1 MSTAVVEKSSSLG
14 VADDDGSP
22 ASSVTGEVAASQ
34 PDATSVTN
42 SSRLYYLD
50 WIRVLALL
58 FVFLLHVV
66 GQSGH
71 SVSFVPDNVVV
82 ISIISPIPVIGIT
95 LFFIVS
101 GAASMF
107 SLERRTSRQFL
118 RERVL
123 RLGLPFLIGGAVLVP
138 PVAYVGRMLGSNQLP
153 DFQGSLWDFYGIW
166 LADGF
171 RDLSSLPLASFGQ
184 WLWVLGFLFV
194 YSVIALPVLRWLRSS
209 SANRFIAF
217 TTRLAGYRGGVIVWV
232 VPAVV
237 LAVAAEAAL
246 LVLNIQTVAPDNF
259 FMFFYNGWG
268 GLMRLFGLFLL
279 GAVLVRNREV
289 LRFVRRDWRIA
300 LLVMVP
306 ALLLGMLAFSQPY
319 DNPSADN
326 AAYWMVAQIG
336 FTVAAWCFALV
347 VVAAG
352 QRWLNRPGRLLAYS
366 LGVIVAF
373 YVLHVLVLAGVEY
386 VAFVWIGVDG
396 LYEQVPWVLALIVLM
411 LSFVALIAV
420 IELVVRPIAPLRK
433 FLGVTKE
440 RIPGQYN
447 KKVTDHEPLAG
458 DQAQSTNLQKNSA
471 NRPPERE
478 LVASGENPTR
488 I

>member
-1 MSTAVVEKSSSLG
+1 
-14 VADDDGSP
+14 
-22 ASSVTGEVAASQ
+22 
-34 PDATSVTN
+34 
-42 SSRLYYLD
+42 
-50 WIRVLALL
+50 
-58 FVFLLHVV
+58 
-66 GQSGH
+66 
-71 SVSFVPDNVVV
+71 
-82 ISIISPIPVIGIT
+82 
-95 LFFIVS
+95 
-101 GAASMF
+101 
-107 SLERRTSRQFL
+107 
-118 RERVL
+118 
-123 RLGLPFLIGGAVLVP
+123 
-138 PVAYVGRMLGSNQLP
+138 
-153 DFQGSLWDFYGIW
+153 
-166 LADGF
+166 
-171 RDLSSLPLASFGQ
+171 
-184 WLWVLGFLFV
+184 V
-194 YSVIALPVLRWLRSS
+194 YSVIALPVLQWLRSS

-217 TTRLAGYRGGVIVWV
+217 TTRLASYRGGVIVWV

-246 LVLNIQTVAPDNF
+246 LTLNIQTAAPDKLF
-259 FMFFYNGWG
+259 LFFYNGWG

-300 LLVMVP
+300 LLVLIP
-306 ALLLGMLAFSQPY
+306 ALLIGMWAFSQPY

-347 VVAAG
+347 VIAAG

-373 YVLHVLVLAGVEY
+373 YVLHVLVLVGVEY

-420 IELVVRPIAPLRK
+420 IELVVRPIPPLRK

-440 RIPGQYN
+440 RVPGQYN
-447 KKVTDHEPLAG
+447 KKVTNQERPAG
-458 DQAQSTNLQKNSA
+458 DQGQSTNHQDDSA
-471 NRPPERE
+471 NRGPERR
-478 LVASGENPTR
+478 LVASGENTTR

>member
-1 MSTAVVEKSSSLG
+1 MSTVVAEKSSSLG
-14 VADDDGSP
+14 VVDGDGS
-22 ASSVTGEVAASQ
+22 GLAASGG
-34 PDATSVTN
+34 VTVSDSPAAGVRN

-58 FVFLLHVV
+58 FVFLIHVV

-71 SVSFVPDNVVV
+71 SVSFVPDNAV
-82 ISIISPIPVIGIT
+82 ILGIIGPIPVIGIT
-95 LFFIVS
+95 LFYIVS

-153 DFQGSLWDFYGIW
+153 DFQGSLWDFYGSW

-171 RDLSSLPLASFGQ
+171 RDLSSLPLPSFGQ

-194 YSVIALPVLRWLRSS
+194 YSVIALPVLQWLRSS
-209 SANRFIAF
+209 SANGFIAF
-217 TTRLAGYRGGVIVWV
+217 TTRLASYRGGVIVWV

-246 LVLNIQTVAPDNF
+246 LTLNIQTVDPDNF
-259 FMFFYNGWG
+259 FIFFYNGWG
-268 GLMRLFGLFLL
+268 GLMRLFGLFLM

-289 LRFVRRDWRIA
+289 LRFVRRDWGIA
-300 LLVMVP
+300 LLVMIP
-306 ALLLGMLAFSQPY
+306 ALLLGVWAFSQS
-319 DNPSADN
+319 NDN
-326 AAYWMVAQIG
+326 AGFWLVVQLG
-336 FTVAAWCFALV
+336 FTVASWCFALV
-347 VVAAG
+347 VIAAG
-352 QRWLNRPGRLLAYS
+352 QRWLNRPGRLLSYS

-373 YVLHVLVLAGVEY
+373 YVLHVLVLVGVEY

-396 LYEQVPWVLALIVLM
+396 LYEQAPWVLALIVLVV
-411 LSFVALIAV
+411 SFVALIAF

-433 FLGVTKE
+433 FLGVTRE

-447 KKVTDHEPLAG
+447 KKVADQEPLAG
-458 DQAQSTNLQKNSA
+458 DQAQSANLQKNSA
-471 NRPPERE
+471 NKPPERE